1 MPAPDAG
8 PCMKTAGSASPA
20 PSSEDDDSASIVGN
34 VRLVLAASTLIT
46 VLMDP
51 AILNKLPSAAWVIFT
66 GFTVHNILLY
76 VLMHARKAGA
86 DGMLGTWLDLA
97 WFTLLVFVTG
107 GDSSLFFM
115 FYFFSIL
122 VASFR
127 HGFDEGARVTL
138 ASAVLFS
145 LTAHEAAG
153 SAQLLQV
160 LLRSAFL
167 LALGYMIARWG
178 EANLAQKRR
187 LALLREV
194 SRLSNP
200 RFGVEHTIT
209 DVMQQVRRFFQAS
222 SCVMVSRRLGSPRW
236 QLRIINDGGAR
247 VADLPAQESSDAAPL
262 LMSLPAGMPVLYTR
276 PWLSWFR
283 RSGSFCYYD
292 LAHGQWRE
300 CHGDAGQRIAEMLE
314 VRSFISTPLSIQN
327 SEGRAFMASD
337 TANYSRADVLFLC
350 QIANQVV
357 PVLENIYLLDRLA
370 SEAALRERRKI
381 SRDLHDSTV
390 QPYIGL
396 SHTLTALRAKTTPDN
411 PLFDEL
417 DTLAR
422 MTAEVVRDLRHYIGG
437 FTRESSISEPL
448 FYGALRHHVRQVRL
462 IYGIDIQ
469 LEMPVRVD
477 IGDRLAAAAVHLVTE
492 GISNIRKH
500 TKARAGRVLLTYDDD
515 YLRIEIENPNDQDV
529 APAFAPA
536 SISERTISLGGTVR
550 IEQRSPPSTAVCIE
564 IPA

>member
-1 MPAPDAG
+1 MSASDAELR
-8 PCMKTAGSASPA
+8 MKTAGTA
-20 PSSEDDDSASIVGN
+20 PNAATSEDDDSASIVGN

-51 AILNKLPSAAWVIFT
+51 AILHKLPAAAWVIFT

-76 VLMHARKAGA
+76 LLMHARNAGA
-86 DGMLGTWLDLA
+86 HGMLGTWLDLA

-209 DVMQQVRRFFQAS
+209 DVMQQVRRFFHAS

-236 QLRIINDGGAR
+236 MLRIINDGGAR
-247 VADLPAQESSDAAPL
+247 VADLPPQDSTDAAPL

-276 PWLSWFR
+276 PLLNWFR

-292 LAHGQWRE
+292 LAHGQWRD
-300 CHGDAGQRIAEMLE
+300 CDGDAGQRIAEMLE

-411 PLFDEL
+411 PLFDDL

-437 FTRESSISEPL
+437 FARESSISEPL

-500 TKARAGRVLLTYDDD
+500 TRARAGRVLLTYDQDF
-515 YLRIEIENPNDQDV
+515 LRIEIENPNDQDA

-536 SISERTISLGGTVR
+536 SIRERTISLGGTVR